1 MRTSEGFV
9 PESWDCVQS
18 WKTLGSSV
26 RRLGVNEGVGDGTL
40 VGLDIGVINKVPLGR
55 SVGGTFTRG
64 EDPRQTGERWPFGT
78 NGGSDG
84 GT

>member
-1 MRTSEGFV
+1 MRH
-9 PESWDCVQS
+9 
-18 WKTLGSSV
+18 
-26 RRLGVNEGVGDGTL
+26 VGR
-40 VGLDIGVINKVPLGR
+40 DIGFINKVPPGR